1 MPFDQLISSHDN
13 STGLVLKDSFSFD
26 ASSFLSRLLF
36 EATSKADEEPTT
48 STRSTKAAPTVSP
61 VSPTPLPLF
70 SPIHPRSREIQ
81 PRVELLYDQ
90 IEVEHEQRRISF
102 NYSVFQVCHTCQE
115 DFDYILDPEDMM
127 PSDSMEHEYITQYI
141 RPQRTRKE
149 VMSSLQARRGEVKM
163 DMAPI
168 EFSTPPSQW
177 LQSGRVRTYQDIIR
191 GRLRGKKESEREVLP
206 WRRDNTVVRRRG
218 EREKA
223 RDRFSMLEGE
233 DTWSGSSDWVENRLG
248 QDWTNVRAETEP
260 SGSSIPELRDL
271 FPSLSYSA

>member
-1 MPFDQLISSHDN
+1 MLY
-13 STGLVLKDSFSFD
+13 
-26 ASSFLSRLLF
+26 
-36 EATSKADEEPTT
+36 
-48 STRSTKAAPTVSP
+48 RS
-61 VSPTPLPLF
+61 
-70 SPIHPRSREIQ
+70 I
-81 PRVELLYDQ
+81 
-90 IEVEHEQRRISF
+90 
-102 NYSVFQVCHTCQE
+102 FQVCHTCQD

-141 RPQRTRKE
+141 KPQRTRKE

-168 EFSTPPSQW
+168 GLSTPPSQW

-191 GRLRGKKESEREVLP
+191 GRLRGEQGNEREVLP
-206 WRRDNTVVRRRG
+206 WRRGNTGMRRRV

-223 RDRFSMLEGE
+223 RFSMLEGE

-248 QDWTNVRAETEP
+248 QEEWTNARLGQEWTSARAETEP

-271 FPSLSYSA
+271 FPSLSYSS